1 MSGFEVTGVVLG
13 AFPIAIAAIVSYR
26 RVARKVEAWKEIRA
40 AYTRCR
46 EDLKN
51 EQLMFK
57 RHLRM
62 LVLPLVVDDGSAK
75 APLADPSGKR
85 WKDADVSDLL
95 ERKLGESHELYLSY
109 VQRMEE
115 TLIGLRIE
123 LALDSDLVPGKTDAQ
138 V

>member
-1 MSGFEVTGVVLG
+1 MAGIILG
-13 AFPIAIAAIVSYR
+13 AFPIAIAAIDSYR
-26 RVARKVEAWKEIRA
+26 KVARKVEAWKEIRVV
-40 AYTRCR
+40 YTRCC

-51 EQLMFK
+51 EQLIFK

-75 APLADPSGKR
+75 AFLANPSGKR
-85 WKDADVSDLL
+85 WKNADVLNLL
-95 ERKLGESHELYLSY
+95 ERKLGEFYELYLSY

-115 TLIGLRIE
+115 IFTGLKIE
-123 LALDSDLVPGKTDAQ
+123 MAFDFDLLPGKTDAQ